1 MKQRI
6 EYIDLA
12 KGICIALVVFR
23 HASYGA
29 PDYTLGNA
37 MTAFRMPLYFFLSGL
52 FFKTYEGWMSFSLRK
67 VNIVPFLFFHIISF
81 FIFTFL
87 LRQSFKWELLWCFTI
102 HPYHAYNIP
111 LWFLLCLFWLN
122 QLFYGLYKISF
133 ATRYPLAV
141 LITGTVLLG
150 VLGYSI
156 GGTQYDFRVM
166 NLSTALTAMPFFS
179 AGYIFNRHT
188 SILQPARWDRWLLP
202 MAIVLATYTYVFN
215 IGTANFVNNTYDSG
229 IFRMYSCGLAGV
241 LAVMFISKRLTK
253 IPLISYFG
261 RYSIMI
267 LVTHG
272 IVIRLI
278 QPQLFKFHISEWWI
292 NALICTSL
300 TLLVY

>member
-1 MKQRI
+1 
-6 EYIDLA
+6 
-12 KGICIALVVFR
+12 
-23 HASYGA
+23 
-29 PDYTLGNA
+29 
-37 MTAFRMPLYFFLSGL
+37 MPLYFFLSGL

-67 VNIVPFLFFHIISF
+67 VNKLIVPFLFFHIISF

-188 SILQPARWDRWLLP
+188 SILQPAR
-202 MAIVLATYTYVFN
+202 
-215 IGTANFVNNTYDSG
+215 
-229 IFRMYSCGLAGV
+229 
-241 LAVMFISKRLTK
+241 
-253 IPLISYFG
+253 
-261 RYSIMI
+261 
-267 LVTHG
+267 
-272 IVIRLI
+272 
-278 QPQLFKFHISEWWI
+278 
-292 NALICTSL
+292 
-300 TLLVY
+300 